1 MYNVSLSVNIFS
13 HCKMVI
19 KNKEVLKE
27 YVIPQWRDV
36 VINVI
41 KTAAFKNKSVET
53 PRNEF
58 C

>member
-1 MYNVSLSVNIFS
+1 
-13 HCKMVI
+13 MVI